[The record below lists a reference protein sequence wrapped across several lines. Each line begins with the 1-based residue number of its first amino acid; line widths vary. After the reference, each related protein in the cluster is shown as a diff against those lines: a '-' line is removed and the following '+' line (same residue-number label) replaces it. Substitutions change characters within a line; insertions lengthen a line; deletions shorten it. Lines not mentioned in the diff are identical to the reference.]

1 MRNINA
7 LHVRVSR
14 SVELINIEGLTKQF
28 SLMLISQLPNQDNKV
43 SQQLIEQRA
52 PTNTTSQEK

>member
-14 SVELINIEGLTKQF
+14 SVELNNIEGLTKQF
-28 SLMLISQLPNQDNKV
+28 SLMLISQLPNQDKV
-43 SQQLIEQRA
+43 SQQLKDQRA
-52 PTNTTSQEK
+52 PTTTTSQEK